1 MMADYKLRS
10 KQSASSLDEDLI
22 AEKVIEKL
30 FANDDVIS
38 KISSKICD
46 RLSHM
51 INENINGLVNKV
63 EQLNIKLQEANEK
76 IDNLEQYSRINNLR
90 VFGCKEVPN
99 EAPVDVFVDFCRT
112 KLNLIIQPSDID
124 VAHRLRGK
132 ENGIRPMI
140 VRFVTRTLKKKVF
153 ACKSKLKGS
162 KIVLKEDLTPYSQ
175 SLLKKVSKVVPSNSA
190 WTNDGKI
197 FARTGNVIRHIRCDE
212 DIIDLRSKSEM
223 KSSER
228 TS

>member
-1 MMADYKLRS
+1 
-10 KQSASSLDEDLI
+10 
-22 AEKVIEKL
+22 
-30 FANDDVIS
+30 
-38 KISSKICD
+38 
-46 RLSHM
+46 M

-140 VRFVTRTLKKKVF
+140 V
-153 ACKSKLKGS
+153 
-162 KIVLKEDLTPYSQ
+162 
-175 SLLKKVSKVVPSNSA
+175 SKVVPSNSA

-212 DIIDLRSKSEM
+212 DIIDLRKHFSKVIYSIHL
-223 KSSER
+223 R
-228 TS
+228 IV